1 VNVLPLIDEGLG
13 NSSYLVEVA
22 AGRGMVVDP
31 SRDPTPYLG
40 AAEAS
45 GLEIVWVAETHLHA
59 DFVSGV
65 RELVTSGA
73 TVLAAREAEL
83 AFPHHGLADG
93 DAVDLGGLRL
103 QAMAT
108 PGHTPEHLSFVLL
121 DGEAPVA
128 VFTGGAL
135 LPGGAART
143 DLIAPDLTEPLARAL
158 YRSIGERLL
167 TLPDATPVYP
177 THGAGSFCSAPADG
191 ERVTTIG
198 RERETNPLLG
208 AKGEDDFVRELI
220 DGFGTYPGYF
230 SRLREVN
237 RRGPAVY
244 GPHPPPLQE
253 LRPDSVQRLIDEGA
267 ELIDVRPIRDFGA
280 GHIPGSLSIRL
291 RPAFA
296 SWLGWL
302 VPDDRSLVFVLNA
315 DQDRDDLVHQ
325 CLKVGYE
332 DLAGELAGGMAAWR
346 EEGLA
351 EARVGVEEIA
361 EVGAGTVID
370 VRQANE
376 YASGHLPGALH
387 AELGALRGAG
397 DLPPGPLTLMC
408 GHGERAMTGASVLE
422 RGGRR
427 DLVVLRGGAQDWSR
441 ATGRQLA
448 VS

>member
-1 VNVLPLIDEGLG
+1 
-13 NSSYLVEVA
+13 
-22 AGRGMVVDP
+22 M
-31 SRDPTPYLG
+31 
-40 AAEAS
+40 
-45 GLEIVWVAETHLHA
+45 
-59 DFVSGV
+59 
-65 RELVTSGA
+65 
-73 TVLAAREAEL
+73 
-83 AFPHHGLADG
+83 DG
-93 DAVDLGGLRL
+93 DEVDLGGLRL

-108 PGHTPEHLSFVLL
+108 PGHTPEHLSYVLF
-121 DGEAPVA
+121 DGEAPTA

-143 DLIAPDLTEPLARAL
+143 DLIDPESTEPLARAL
-158 YRSIGERLL
+158 YRSIRERLL

-177 THGAGSFCSAPADG
+177 THGAGSFCSVPAGG

-198 RERETNPLLG
+198 RERETNPLLT
-208 AKGEDDFVRELI
+208 AKDEDDFVREVL
-220 DGFGTYPGYF
+220 DGFGTYPSYF
-230 SRLREVN
+230 GRMRELN
-237 RRGPAVY
+237 RNGPALF
-244 GPHPPPLQE
+244 GPHPPLLQE
-253 LRPDSVQRLIDEGA
+253 LRPDSVQRLVHEGA

-280 GHIPGSLSIRL
+280 GHIPGALSIRL

-302 VPDDRSLVFVLNA
+302 VPEGRSLIFVLNA
-315 DQDRDDLVHQ
+315 DQDRDDLVRQ

-346 EEGLA
+346 EAGL
-351 EARVGVEEIA
+351 EDARVDVEDIA
-361 EVGAGTVID
+361 EVDAGAVID

-387 AELGALRGAG
+387 VELGALRGAD

-408 GHGERAMTGASVLE
+408 GHGERDMTGASLLE
-422 RGGRR
+422 REGWR
-427 DLVVLRGGAQDWSR
+427 DLVVLQGGAGDWSK